1 MSKRKVLRW
10 VLNSDTVEIY
20 IADRQAANCRQM
32 ERLNYCPS
40 ASVQIVASLL
50 KIGQS
55 VSWVQIA
62 VSLLE
67 IGQSVNW
74 VQIAASQLEIGQSVN
89 SVQNAASLLE
99 IGQSV
104 NCF

>member
-1 MSKRKVLRW
+1 M
-10 VLNSDTVEIY
+10 EIY
-20 IADRQAANCRQM
+20 IADWQAANCRQM

-40 ASVQIVASLL
+40 ATVQIVASLL
-50 KIGQS
+50 EIGQS
-55 VSWVQIA
+55 VRWVQIA

-74 VQIAASQLEIGQSVN
+74 VQIVAASLLEIGQSVN